1 MIRWTRLVRE
11 QSPGGSYLCSCKRE
25 TKYETENIE
34 GKRENIGDKR
44 EREQAREREHRQ
56 ERENIDKREREHRR
70 QESTY
75 EMRESTYEMRI
86 NNLLRKEGC
95 FFDFTYSL

>member
-44 EREQAREREHRQ
+44 ENIGDEREHRRQRENRQ
-56 ERENIDKREREHRR
+56 ERENIDRRER
-70 QESTY
+70 T
-75 EMRESTYEMRI
+75 
-86 NNLLRKEGC
+86 
-95 FFDFTYSL
+95 